1 MGPVASNSSRQALKF
16 RVFFFWYS
24 LIILIKALLKIG
36 RNKDCKS
43 IKPAHVPSATQGQ
56 NQCILEKFL
65 CLLIVTAKINA
76 SLNVC
81 STPGTYPIS
90 LIKIKLLCKFYANNH
105 TPKLEFLPSSV
116 FSAE

>member
-16 RVFFFWYS
+16 RAFFWYS

-90 LIKIKLLCKFYANNH
+90 LIKIKVLCKFYANNH